1 MDRFSVSMV
10 PTRVQLYT
18 CSRDVFTTMI
28 VNRYYNIQQ
37 DILSISFLENEI
49 TLYVNVLDGNGAVHQ
64 VLQGICDFD
73 PRVYHV
79 IDIHEDIPGI
89 DHIGIIYRIS
99 KRFVEKEI
107 PILYLNT
114 YGHNLVLVSEDH
126 MTKAW
131 DVLQEIAY
139 V

>member
-1 MDRFSVSMV
+1 MDRFSVSLV
-10 PTRVQLYT
+10 PHRVQLYT
-18 CSRDVFTTMI
+18 CHRDVFPRI
-28 VNRYYNIQQ
+28 LINRYYNIQQ

-64 VLQGICDFD
+64 VLQSICHFD
-73 PRVYHV
+73 PRIYHV

-89 DHIGIIYRIS
+89 DHIGIIYQIS
-99 KRFVEKEI
+99 KRFVEKQI

-114 YGHNLVLVSEDH
+114 YGHNLVLVSEEH

-131 DVLQEIAY
+131 DILKEIAY

>member
-10 PTRVQLYT
+10 PTCVSLYT
-18 CSRDVFTTMI
+18 CSRDVFTTMLI
-28 VNRYYNIQQ
+28 HRYYNIQQ

-49 TLYVNVLDGNGAVHQ
+49 TLYVNVLDGNEAVHQ
-64 VLQGICDFD
+64 VLRTMCTHD
-73 PRVYHV
+73 PRIYHV

-114 YGHNLVLVSEDH
+114 YGHNLVLISEDH

-131 DVLQEIAY
+131 DILQEIAY

>member
-18 CSRDVFTTMI
+18 CSREVFTTML
-28 VNRYYNIQQ
+28 VHRYYNIQQ

-49 TLYVNVLDGNGAVHQ
+49 TLYVNVLDGNGAVHE
-64 VLQGICDFD
+64 VLRNMCAFD